1 MKCFSSI
8 EQFRHI
14 VERVRI
20 WAEKTG
26 SQLPTLTFQGTP
38 KLHGTNSGIFRE
50 KGGDGTF
57 VFGAQSRKQVLT
69 KANQHYE
76 FLPFVQSIPKDE
88 LKRLFDTACHSLG
101 IDCGEDRV
109 TLFGELI
116 GPGVQRGVAI
126 SSLQERQLV
135 IFQVAVGSEY
145 AGNHIEIAL
154 PECNIHNIL
163 SVDTFAVKVDFSSP
177 ESAAK
182 KMEEITLAVEKR
194 CPWAAKFGVE
204 GVGEGIVWTC
214 KERPT
219 DSDLWFKTK
228 GQKHSEK
235 VKKKVIEVSPEKMKS
250 IEECVEKILTG
261 ARLEKGLDHLKEQG
275 LTIDLCN
282 TGQFLGYIGKE
293 LQREERDTIAVS
305 ELKWKALWKVA
316 ANKARHYFHKEARK
330 MKRI

>member
-26 SQLPTLTFQGTP
+26 IQLPTLTFQGTP

-50 KGGDGTF
+50 KNGDGTF

-69 KANQHYE
+69 KPNQHYE
-76 FLPFVQSIPKDE
+76 FLPFVQSIPKNE
-88 LKRLFDTACHSLG
+88 LERLFDTAIQRLG
-101 IDCGEDRV
+101 IDCGEERV
-109 TLFGELI
+109 TIFGELI

-126 SSLQERQLV
+126 SSLKERQFV
-135 IFQVAVGSEY
+135 VFQVAVGSEY
-145 AGNHIEIAL
+145 VGNHVDIAL

-163 SVDTFAVKVDFSSP
+163 SVDSFAVTVDFSSP
-177 ESAAK
+177 ESAVK
-182 KMEEITLAVEKR
+182 RMEEYTLAVEKR
-194 CPWAAKFGVE
+194 CPWADKFGVE

-235 VKKKVIEVSPEKMKS
+235 VKKKVIEVSAEKMKS
-250 IEECVEKILTG
+250 IEECVEKILTE
-261 ARLEKGLDHLKEQG
+261 ARLEKGLDYLKEQG

-282 TGQFLGYIGKE
+282 TGKFLGYIGKE

-305 ELKWKALWKVA
+305 QLEWKALRKVA
-316 ANKARHYFHKEARK
+316 ANKARQYFLTETKKIR
-330 MKRI
+330 